1 MLWVTNS
8 CYIQKQQLLLIRRL
22 NNRRGLNLS
31 PRDAPSKCRETSC
44 TSGPPAGPWMCLC
57 ALLPWRFYNWSDT
70 DWVVYTPPDLVLQAL
85 PSRVPHLFCL
95 MEQFHIRQ
103 NLADFFSIFPA
114 AWCQTARRFC
124 GCSMT
129 FLQIRAEISVVHVWA
144 GASRSPKLQSQ
155 YNGIYVPKRGPRQ
168 VH

>member
-103 NLADFFSIFPA
+103 NLADFFFYFSCGLVSDGPQILWLFDDVFTNPSWDQRSA
-114 AWCQTARRFC
+114 RLSWCEQ
-124 GCSMT
+124 
-129 FLQIRAEISVVHVWA
+129 
-144 GASRSPKLQSQ
+144 KSQ
-155 YNGIYVPKRGPRQ
+155 APITVQWHLCP
-168 VH
+168 